1 MDLELF
7 TPIMSPWARAIYTFA
22 IVFGTFVAFHVQK
35 AVLRTLGNLNKR
47 YINIIIFPSLVSY
60 EITYSKDIIH

>member
-7 TPIMSPWARAIYTFA
+7 TPLMSPWARAIYTFA
-22 IVFGTFVAFHVQK
+22 LVFGTLVAFRVQK

-47 YINIIIFPSLVSY
+47 HINIIIFPSLVS
-60 EITYSKDIIH
+60 